1 MEKTFYDILGITEE
15 EKNLNEKKFNDVL
28 KKKYRELS
36 KKWHPDKFATK
47 SDKEKTEAEEKF
59 KEITEAYNTLS
70 DSEKR
75 RQYDF
80 GNGGNDFTFGIIL
93 FIIIGRWK

>member
-36 KKWHPDKFATK
+36 KK
-47 SDKEKTEAEEKF
+47 
-59 KEITEAYNTLS
+59 Y
-70 DSEKR
+70 R
-75 RQYDF
+75 
-80 GNGGNDFTFGIIL
+80 TF
-93 FIIIGRWK
+93 